1 MKSLHIRNLDDEV
14 LFGLKKRAQR
24 HHRSV
29 QKEVEVL
36 LRDAAEMIRFDPD
49 SGGSPLQKL
58 NVVETSRE
66 ENSWSRE
73 EMYGHEGR

>member
-29 QKEVEVL
+29 QKEVQVL

-49 SGGSPLQKL
+49 SEGSPLQKL
-58 NVVETSRE
+58 NVVETTRE

-73 EMYGHEGR
+73 EMYSDEGR